1 MPVLAIKAAAIAL
14 AATGVIAGG
23 KAELSGNTASAGK
36 VYYTVRSGDTLSRIA
51 GYFCHNPSRY
61 HELAAANGIANP
73 NIIGVGERIWL
84 ACGGSGS
91 SSSGSSGNSG
101 GSSSGGSISGSDYA
115 AGSAAIPA
123 TSSQYST
130 QGLERLWMAAGGSG
144 GTAIHAAC
152 IAQHE
157 SSGMSWVVSPTNDYG
172 LWQIHNGGPAMLNAF
187 ANAQR
192 AVAMS
197 NNGTNWSQWTTARY
211 C

>member
-1 MPVLAIKAAAIAL
+1 
-14 AATGVIAGG
+14 
-23 KAELSGNTASAGK
+23 

-73 NIIGVGERIWL
+73 NVIGVGERIWL
-84 ACGGSGS
+84 ACGGSG
-91 SSSGSSGNSG
+91 GSRSGNSG
-101 GSSSGGSISGSDYA
+101 GSSSGSISGSDYA